1 MDLGVL
7 ITAGIGIVT
16 TFCSAFFTFIFS
28 KKKYNAEV
36 DSTQIANMKASLD
49 IYQDMVKDLGRKLDL
64 YSKIV
69 DKNKSEVIRLKSVV
83 IKMIGKIC
91 TIESCKNR
99 CPYSNSE
106 LDDLFKLLD
115 FDTDETDYKEN
126 YSKE

>member
-16 TFCSAFFTFIFS
+16 TFCSAFFTFLFS

-49 IYQDMVKDLGRKLDL
+49 IYQDMVKDLGKKLDL

-69 DKNKSEVIRLKSVV
+69 DKNKAEVMKLKSVV

-91 TIESCKNR
+91 TVESCKNR
-99 CPYSNSE
+99 CPYSDTE

-115 FDTDETDYKEN
+115 FDTDETNYKEN
-126 YSKE
+126 YNKE

>member
-16 TFCSAFFTFIFS
+16 TFCSAFFTFLFS

-36 DSTQIANMKASLD
+36 DSTQIANMQASLD
-49 IYQDMVKDLGRKLDL
+49 IYQDMVKDLGKKLDL

-69 DKNKSEVIRLKSVV
+69 DKNKAEVMRLKSVV

-91 TIESCKNR
+91 TIESCKSR
-99 CPYSNSE
+99 CPYSDSE

-115 FDTDETDYKEN
+115 FDTDETNYKEN
-126 YSKE
+126 YNKE

>member
-126 YSKE
+126 YSKG

>member
-7 ITAGIGIVT
+7 ITAGIGTVT

-36 DSTQIANMKASLD
+36 DSTRISNMQASLD
-49 IYQDMVKDLGRKLDL
+49 IYQDMVRDLGKKLDL

-69 DKNKSEVIRLKSVV
+69 DKNKAEVMRLKSVV

-91 TIESCKNR
+91 TVESCKSR
-99 CPYSNSE
+99 CPYSDTE

-115 FDTDETDYKEN
+115 FDTDETNYKEN
-126 YSKE
+126 YNKE

>member
-16 TFCSAFFTFIFS
+16 TFCSALFTFLFTRR
-28 KKKYNAEV
+28 KYNAEV
-36 DSTQIANMKASLD
+36 DSTQISNMKASLD

-69 DKNKSEVIRLKSVV
+69 DKNKAEVMRLKSVV

-91 TIESCKNR
+91 TVESCKNR
-99 CPYSNSE
+99 CPYSDTE
-106 LDDLFKLLD
+106 LDELFRLLD

-126 YSKE
+126 YNKE

>member
-16 TFCSAFFTFIFS
+16 TFCSALFTFLFS

-69 DKNKSEVIRLKSVV
+69 DKNKAEVMKLKSVV

-91 TIESCKNR
+91 TVESCKSR
-99 CPYSNSE
+99 CPYSDTE

-115 FDTDETDYKEN
+115 LDTDETDYKEN
-126 YSKE
+126 YNKE

>member
-7 ITAGIGIVT
+7 ITAGVGIVT
-16 TFCSAFFTFIFS
+16 TFCSALFTFLFTRR
-28 KKKYNAEV
+28 KYNAEV

-49 IYQDMVKDLGRKLDL
+49 VYQDMVKDLGRKLDL

-83 IKMIGKIC
+83 IRMIGKIC

-99 CPYSNSE
+99 CPYSDSE
-106 LDDLFKLLD
+106 LDDLFRLLD

-126 YSKE
+126 YNKE

>member
-16 TFCSAFFTFIFS
+16 TFCSAFFTFLFS

-99 CPYSNSE
+99 CPYSDSE

-126 YSKE
+126 YNKE

>member
-1 MDLGVL
+1 MDFQVL
-7 ITAGIGIVT
+7 ITAGVGIVT
-16 TFCSAFFTFIFS
+16 TFCSGFFAFLFS

-36 DSTQIANMKASLD
+36 DSTRISNMQASLD

-69 DKNKSEVIRLKSVV
+69 DKNKAEVMKLKSVV
-83 IKMIGKIC
+83 IKMMGKIC

-99 CPYSNSE
+99 CPYSDSE

-115 FDTDETDYKEN
+115 FDTDETNYKEN
-126 YSKE
+126 YNKE

>member
-7 ITAGIGIVT
+7 ITAGIGTVT

-36 DSTQIANMKASLD
+36 DSTRISNMQASLD
-49 IYQDMVKDLGRKLDL
+49 IYQDMVRDLGKKLDL

-69 DKNKSEVIRLKSVV
+69 DKNKAEVMKLKSVV

-91 TIESCKNR
+91 TVESCKNR
-99 CPYSNSE
+99 CPYSNTE

-115 FDTDETDYKEN
+115 FDTDETNYKEN
-126 YSKE
+126 YNKE

>member
-16 TFCSAFFTFIFS
+16 TLCSAFFTFIFS

-126 YSKE
+126 YSKG

>member
-7 ITAGIGIVT
+7 ITAGIGTVT
-16 TFCSAFFTFIFS
+16 TFCSALFTFLFTRR
-28 KKKYNAEV
+28 KYNAEV
-36 DSTQIANMKASLD
+36 DGTQIANMKASLD

-99 CPYSNSE
+99 CPYSDSE
-106 LDDLFKLLD
+106 LDDLFRLLD

-126 YSKE
+126 YNKE

>member
-16 TFCSAFFTFIFS
+16 TFCSAFFTFLFS

-36 DSTQIANMKASLD
+36 DNAQIANMKASLD

-99 CPYSNSE
+99 CPYSDSE
-106 LDDLFKLLD
+106 LDDLFRLLD

-126 YSKE
+126 YNKE

>member
-91 TIESCKNR
+91 TVESCKNR
-99 CPYSNSE
+99 CPYSDTE

-115 FDTDETDYKEN
+115 FDTDETNYKEN
-126 YSKE
+126 YNKE

>member
-1 MDLGVL
+1 MDLQVL
-7 ITAGIGIVT
+7 ITAGVGIVT
-16 TFCSAFFTFIFS
+16 TFCSGFFAFLFS

-36 DSTQIANMKASLD
+36 DSARISNMQASLD

-69 DKNKSEVIRLKSVV
+69 DKNKAEVMKLKSVV
-83 IKMIGKIC
+83 IKMMGKIC

-99 CPYSNSE
+99 CPYSDSE

-115 FDTDETDYKEN
+115 FDTDETNYKEN
-126 YSKE
+126 YNKE